1 MPVYIGDRLY
11 PNYPV
16 IDFDATSEQI
26 ETMFQDSLTMSNLYL
41 EGLGGDYDGDQ
52 VSVKPLYSAEAN
64 AEADSIIKAKSN
76 FLAVT
81 GRNTRSSSN
90 EVIQTLYQMTKNY

>member
-1 MPVYIGDRLY
+1 MRGRWEKQGTLILRVEDI
-11 PNYPV
+11 V
-16 IDFDATSEQI
+16 Q
-26 ETMFQDSLTMSNLYL
+26 SNKEIYCKIVL
-41 EGLGGDYDGDQ
+41 YDGDQ

-64 AEADSIIKAKSN
+64 AEAEAIIKAKSN

-81 GRNTRSSSN
+81 GKNTRVSSN

>member
-1 MPVYIGDRLY
+1 MRVEDIVQSNKEIYCQ
-11 PNYPV
+11 
-16 IDFDATSEQI
+16 TS
-26 ETMFQDSLTMSNLYL
+26 L
-41 EGLGGDYDGDQ
+41 YDGDQ

-64 AEADSIIKAKSN
+64 AEADQIIKAKSN

-81 GRNTRSSSN
+81 GKNTRSSSN

>member
-1 MPVYIGDRLY
+1 M
-11 PNYPV
+11 
-16 IDFDATSEQI
+16 
-26 ETMFQDSLTMSNLYL
+26 
-41 EGLGGDYDGDQ
+41 DQ

-64 AEADSIIKAKSN
+64 AEADQIIKAKSN

-81 GRNTRSSSN
+81 GKNTRSSSN